1 MNCLKFSV
9 VVILNKGACVFAIN
23 SPARCIIK
31 FMAFKKH
38 CNLFFFFGLTSK
50 KKKQFEKEHGLLLDL
65 CNNPA
70 YAPQNSIS
78 VVFRPIPFS
87 GLTPNDGSEPKKVAA

>member
-1 MNCLKFSV
+1 MHYQIHGFQKTLQF
-9 VVILNKGACVFAIN
+9 VFLFWFN
-23 SPARCIIK
+23 
-31 FMAFKKH
+31 FK
-38 CNLFFFFGLTSK
+38 K